1 MDIEVHRVY
10 YVALSR
16 AISGLY
22 INVEKLEEKEKEAL
36 IEIGFK
42 IIQLNEST
50 DVNIFNKELVTPL

>member
-22 INVEKLEEKEKEAL
+22 INVEKLEEKEKAL

>member
-22 INVEKLEEKEKEAL
+22 INVEKLEEKRKEAL